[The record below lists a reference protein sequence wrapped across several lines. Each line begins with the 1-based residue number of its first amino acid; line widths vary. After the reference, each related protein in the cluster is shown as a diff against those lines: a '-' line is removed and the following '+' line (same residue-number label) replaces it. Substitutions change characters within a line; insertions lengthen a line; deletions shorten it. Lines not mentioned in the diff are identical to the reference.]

1 MRLKVHFLLI
11 LLLTLFSFSQLNSQ
25 TKRPK
30 VGVVL
35 SGGGAKGYAHIGALK
50 VIEEAGIKIDYIG
63 GTSIGAIVGALYASG
78 YSADELEEI
87 MYSLDLNNMILNE
100 KSRRELPFFDKTY
113 REKYL
118 LELPF
123 DDFKLRF
130 PNALSSGQG
139 TADELTYLFRNVH
152 DIENF
157 NELPIPFVCV
167 ATRLSTGESVV
178 FHEGYLP
185 QVVLASGAYPTLLEP
200 VRIKGELYV
209 DGGVRNNY
217 PGSEVRDMGADYI
230 IGVDLQEG
238 LLDDSQLQSAAK
250 VIEQIIS
257 YNIAEKSEEQS
268 KLVDLTIKPDLKG
281 FTVTSFDDKDQS
293 IGAGFDAAK
302 LKFEDFIGF

>member
-1 MRLKVHFLLI
+1 MRLKVQLLFV
-11 LLLTLFSFSQLNSQ
+11 LLLTLYSFASLNAQ

-87 MYSLDLNNMILNE
+87 MYSLDLNNMIMNE

-130 PNALSSGQG
+130 
-139 TADELTYLFRNVH
+139 
-152 DIENF
+152 
-157 NELPIPFVCV
+157 
-167 ATRLSTGESVV
+167 
-178 FHEGYLP
+178 
-185 QVVLASGAYPTLLEP
+185 
-200 VRIKGELYV
+200 
-209 DGGVRNNY
+209 
-217 PGSEVRDMGADYI
+217 
-230 IGVDLQEG
+230 
-238 LLDDSQLQSAAK
+238 
-250 VIEQIIS
+250 
-257 YNIAEKSEEQS
+257 
-268 KLVDLTIKPDLKG
+268 
-281 FTVTSFDDKDQS
+281 
-293 IGAGFDAAK
+293 
-302 LKFEDFIGF
+302 